1 MGLMV
6 DLSGAAPRLD
16 ESAFAGW
23 AARESVF
30 VSSEMQELAA
40 ERAAV
45 TAALRDLGLRV
56 VLFEDLGGR
65 DDDAERAYLDG
76 VTQCPIYLGIV
87 GDRYGTML
95 DTGRSPTH
103 EEYRLA
109 RKLGKR
115 ISVWVA
121 ADGSSRQGDA
131 RDFVSEL
138 QVFHTTGRFNSPE
151 DLATRIVARMREIAA
166 DAVAPW
172 IKIGDAVVRATSISD
187 DGRTVGIEANV
198 YDAEIVAYLESL
210 RPANWG
216 GGQEV
221 GVTDAF
227 RSGAGRVTEVR
238 SNARSTAMRSV
249 TLQADVRWSE
259 GDGFS
264 LGASTAGYSPEDQVE
279 LGLRAGLFGEQV
291 PETFR
296 QHMGFML
303 DVSDPL
309 EPLRGQ
315 PIPEDAFAAVARL
328 LLVERLLGSGK
339 ASRLD
344 EFLVGPVHQ
353 GTRPLSL
360 SYTERQR
367 YSTEDPGRRHLDG
380 RWSV

>member
-1 MGLMV
+1 MALMI

-16 ESAFAGW
+16 EAAFAGW

-30 VSSEMQELAA
+30 ISSEMQQLAA
-40 ERAAV
+40 ERMAV

-56 VLFEDLGGR
+56 VVFEDLGGR

-76 VTQCPIYLGIV
+76 VTQCGIYVGII

-121 ADGSSRQGDA
+121 ADGARRQGDA
-131 RDFVSEL
+131 RDFVGEL
-138 QVFHTTGRFNSPE
+138 QVFHTTGRFDSPE
-151 DLATRIVARMREIAA
+151 DLAARVVARMREIAA

-172 IKIGDAVVRATSISD
+172 IKLGDAVVRATSISD
-187 DGRTVGIEANV
+187 DGKTVRIEANV

-210 RPANWG
+210 RPGNWG
-216 GGQEV
+216 SGQEIA
-221 GVTDAF
+221 VTDAF
-227 RSGAGRVTEVR
+227 RSGVGRVTEVR
-238 SNARSTAMRSV
+238 SDARSTAMRSV

-259 GDGFS
+259 GGGFS
-264 LGASTAGYSPEDQVE
+264 MDASTGGYTPEDQVE
-279 LGLRAGLFGEQV
+279 LGLRAGLFCEQM

-296 QHMGFML
+296 QRMGFML
-303 DVSDPL
+303 DTSDPL

-315 PIPEDAFAAVARL
+315 PVPEDAYAAIARL
-328 LLVERLLGSGK
+328 LLVERLVGSGK
-339 ASRLD
+339 ASRID
-344 EFLVGPVHQ
+344 EFHLGPAHQ
-353 GTRPLSL
+353 GSRPLSL

-367 YSTEDPGRRHLDG
+367 YSNEEPGQRHLDG
-380 RWSV
+380 RWTA